1 MLIYGKIYKI
11 LAVINLNQI
20 INWEKFKGVFH
31 WVTATFD
38 ELKNKRK
45 YEYSNISD
53 KDNITGMLY
62 KQFVAWS
69 CDSFSIGPI
78 TDYINH
84 PILQELP
91 MEEKYFCESDERIY
105 IDLRY
110 SGGYTNEIEKLSR
123 NDSKLVLKI

>member
-1 MLIYGKIYKI
+1 MLINGKIYKI

-20 INWEKFKGVFH
+20 INWEKFKGVFY

-69 CDSFSIGPI
+69 CDSFSR
-78 TDYINH
+78 D
-84 PILQELP
+84 Q
-91 MEEKYFCESDERIY
+91 
-105 IDLRY
+105 
-110 SGGYTNEIEKLSR
+110 
-123 NDSKLVLKI
+123 